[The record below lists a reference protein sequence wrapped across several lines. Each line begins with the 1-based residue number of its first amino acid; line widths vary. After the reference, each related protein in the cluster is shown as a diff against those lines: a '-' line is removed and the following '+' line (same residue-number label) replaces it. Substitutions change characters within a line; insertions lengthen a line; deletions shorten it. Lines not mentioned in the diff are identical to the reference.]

1 MSSSDPK
8 STPPPKPAHGGYQ
21 TNGAGIYG
29 YAAVGQGAGS
39 INGTI
44 TIPANQL
51 QAGVNSVS
59 LTAGGLFGSPRLPV
73 MVFESSQGQIGVYFS
88 EDEGSATT
96 RAQFEP
102 ESGIS
107 AIETLKIQLLFSAAQ
122 AGLQPQIKPVSYIRT
137 NNLERHF
144 RFSTV

>member
-8 STPPPKPAHGGYQ
+8 VTPPPKPAHGGYQ
-21 TNGAGIYG
+21 TNGVGIYG
-29 YAAVGQGAGS
+29 YTASSAGTGAGA
-39 INGTI
+39 I
-44 TIPANQL
+44 TIPAHQL
-51 QAGVNSVS
+51 QAAGNSVN
-59 LTAGGLFGSPRLPV
+59 LTAGGLFSAPRLPV

-88 EDEGSATT
+88 EDEGGATT

-102 ESGIS
+102 EGGIS
-107 AIETLKIQLLFSAAQ
+107 AIEALKIQLLFSAAQ